1 MTPPQ
6 DSQVARHTG
15 GWIVL
20 GGVFILA
27 CLYFKLPQAAGPL
40 LAPGDNIRLGIDV
53 NRATAAELSCI
64 PGVGDGLA
72 RRIVE
77 YRETN
82 GPFHSLGQLEQVAG
96 IGPAKAA
103 QLAEALLPLDEKP
116 TRIAASP
123 LPPITTP
130 TGNLND

>member
-1 MTPPQ
+1 M
-6 DSQVARHTG
+6 G
-15 GWIVL
+15 GL
-20 GGVFILA
+20 FILA
-27 CLYFKLPQAAGPL
+27 CFYFKLPPAAKSS
-40 LAPGDNIRLGIDV
+40 LAPGETIQLGIDV

-72 RRIVE
+72 RRIVQ

-82 GPFHSLGQLEQVAG
+82 GPFQSLTQLEQVSG

-103 QLAEALLPLDEKP
+103 QLAEALLPLEEQP

-123 LPPITTP
+123 LPPISTP
-130 TGNLND
+130 TGNLHD